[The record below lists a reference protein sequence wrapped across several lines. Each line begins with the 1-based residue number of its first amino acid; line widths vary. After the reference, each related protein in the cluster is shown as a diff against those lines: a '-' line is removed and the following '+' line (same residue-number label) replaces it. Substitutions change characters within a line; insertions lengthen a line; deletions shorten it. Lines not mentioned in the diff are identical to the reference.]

1 LRSLKEGKVVT
12 KTTQRPL
19 VIFLFL
25 LPLLIIGG
33 CVPDRYH
40 PYFSNTPLRQNAPAI
55 SVQKGDNLYQ
65 VAKRYDVTLR
75 DLIEINHLKPPY
87 HIRTGQALLLPQKRI
102 HIVRRHEN
110 LMSIARQRN
119 VDVHSLVKMNNLKP
133 PYTIRENQRLKLS
146 YPTVSEP
153 SLLPDKAKGAQIK
166 QRTQEIDP
174 LLSFKP
180 KATQISKRVPK
191 IEPLLPL
198 ERQSISQKTA
208 AVPDDSF
215 DREPPRKPFR
225 KISQNKTSKGVE
237 KATEKKTQKALE
249 KPGSSSKTQT
259 VRKATPVKQEP
270 ISKFQ
275 WPVRGKILA
284 KYGKKS
290 AGLRNDGIN
299 IQAKGGAPIKA
310 AESGQVV
317 YVGNALKGYGNLI
330 LLKHR
335 DGWMTAYAHAQK
347 TFVSKGEEIKKGQK
361 IALVGS
367 TGSVKT
373 PQLHFELRKKTRTL
387 DPLPYL
393 K

>member
-1 LRSLKEGKVVT
+1 MV
-12 KTTQRPL
+12 
-19 VIFLFL
+19 
-25 LPLLIIGG
+25 GG
-33 CVPDRYH
+33 CVPDRYQH
-40 PYFSNTPLRQNAPAI
+40 YFSDAPLRQNAPAI
-55 SVQKGDNLYQ
+55 AVQKGDNLYQ
-65 VAKRYDVTLR
+65 VSKRYDVTLR

-87 HIRTGQALLLPQKRI
+87 HIRLGQALLLPQKRI

-110 LMSIARQRN
+110 LQSIARQRN

-133 PYTIRENQRLKLS
+133 PYIIHENQRLKLS
-146 YPTVSEP
+146 YPTISPPSFAPKKAGVTQVKQPTQTVEP
-153 SLLPDKAKGAQIK
+153 LLPLKPKGA
-166 QRTQEIDP
+166 
-174 LLSFKP
+174 
-180 KATQISKRVPK
+180 SKVERMPK

-198 ERQSISQKTA
+198 EKKPVFQKNA
-208 AVPDDSF
+208 SVQDGVF
-215 DREPPRKPFR
+215 DREPPQKPLRKSTQ
-225 KISQNKTSKGVE
+225 KKVSKNAEKSSKKTSKRSV
-237 KATEKKTQKALE
+237 
-249 KPGSSSKTQT
+249 PSSKAQPS
-259 VRKATPVKQEP
+259 RKAEPVKQGP

-284 KYGKKS
+284 KYGNKS
-290 AGLRNDGIN
+290 AGLRNDGVN
-299 IQAKGGAPIKA
+299 IQANKGTPIKA

-347 TFVSKGEEIKKGQK
+347 TFVSKGDTIKKGQK

-367 TGSVKT
+367 TGNVKK

>member
-1 LRSLKEGKVVT
+1 MT
-12 KTTQRPL
+12 KIPQCPL
-19 VIFLFL
+19 VILL
-25 LPLLIIGG
+25 LVLPLLVVGG
-33 CVPDRYH
+33 CVPDRYQH
-40 PYFSNTPLRQNAPAI
+40 YFSNTPLRQNAPAI

-65 VAKRYDVTLR
+65 VSKRYDVTLR

-87 HIRTGQALLLPQKRI
+87 HIRPGQALLLPQKRI

-110 LMSIARQRN
+110 LQSIARQRN

-133 PYTIRENQRLKLS
+133 PYIIHENQGLKLS
-146 YPTVSEP
+146 YPTVSQP
-153 SLLPDKAKGAQIK
+153 SLIPTKA
-166 QRTQEIDP
+166 
-174 LLSFKP
+174 
-180 KATQISKRVPK
+180 RVAK
-191 IEPLLPL
+191 VEGSTREIEPLLPL
-198 ERQSISQKTA
+198 KPKTVSKIEQASKVEPLLPLEKKPIGQKTSVA
-208 AVPDDSF
+208 QENVF
-215 DREPPRKPFR
+215 DIDPPRKPFF
-225 KISQNKTSKGVE
+225 KPAQKKNSKTLG
-237 KATEKKTQKALE
+237 AITQKPSKCFVVA
-249 KPGSSSKTQT
+249 SKTQSS
-259 VRKATPVKQEP
+259 RKTISVKQGP

-290 AGLRNDGIN
+290 AGLRNDGVN
-299 IQAKGGAPIKA
+299 IQANKGTPIKA

-347 TFVSKGEEIKKGQK
+347 TFVTKGEKIKKGQK

-367 TGSVKT
+367 TGSVKK

>member
-1 LRSLKEGKVVT
+1 MV
-12 KTTQRPL
+12 
-19 VIFLFL
+19 
-25 LPLLIIGG
+25 GG
-33 CVPDRYH
+33 CVPDRYQH
-40 PYFSNTPLRQNAPAI
+40 YFSNAPLRQNAPAI
-55 SVQKGDNLYQ
+55 AVQKGDNLYQ
-65 VAKRYDVTLR
+65 VSKRYDVTLR

-87 HIRTGQALLLPQKRI
+87 HIRPGQALLLPQKRI

-110 LMSIARQRN
+110 LQSIARQRN
-119 VDVHSLVKMNNLKP
+119 VDVHSLVKLNVLKP
-133 PYTIRENQRLKLS
+133 PYLIHENQRLKLS
-146 YPTVSEP
+146 YPTVSPP
-153 SLLPDKAKGAQIK
+153 SLVPQKTKVVK
-166 QRTQEIDP
+166 VEKPTQ
-174 LLSFKP
+174 
-180 KATQISKRVPK
+180 K

-198 ERQSISQKTA
+198 QAKVVPRVERIPKIEPLLSLEKKPVFKKKASVQEDVFDLELPQK
-208 AVPDDSF
+208 PL
-215 DREPPRKPFR
+215 RKPAQ
-225 KISQNKTSKGVE
+225 KKVSKSVE
-237 KATEKKTQKALE
+237 KNSNKAL
-249 KPGSSSKTQT
+249 KRSASSSK
-259 VRKATPVKQEP
+259 AEPVNQGP

-284 KYGKKS
+284 KYGNKS

-299 IQAKGGAPIKA
+299 IQANKGTPIKA

-317 YVGNALKGYGNLI
+317 YVGSALKGYGNLI

-347 TFVSKGEEIKKGQK
+347 TFVSKGDKIKKGQK

-367 TGSVKT
+367 TGNVKK